1 MPGTAQCT
9 RCGQTVSTTTAS
21 FMSWYVAVDG
31 QVVCPHCLMPSE
43 QVADDTAVLTDSPE
57 DRLLRDL
64 DPDHDTD

>member
-1 MPGTAQCT
+1 
-9 RCGQTVSTTTAS
+9 
-21 FMSWYVAVDG
+21 
-31 QVVCPHCLMPSE
+31 MPSE